1 VGFPFSY
8 FTFLSFFFN
17 IFVISYYLVLMIS
30 NTITWLIR
38 HQICKIK
45 LQLLN
50 EKKIK
55 SMKTKDMNEKKS
67 SIKKYKYKWKNIKI
81 RSGTMLM

>member
-1 VGFPFSY
+1 
-8 FTFLSFFFN
+8 
-17 IFVISYYLVLMIS
+17 MIS

-55 SMKTKDMNEKKS
+55 SMKTKDMNEKKD
-67 SIKKYKYKWKNIKI
+67 SIKKI
-81 RSGTMLM
+81 

>member
-1 VGFPFSY
+1 MQSTLSFPFSY
-8 FTFLSFFFN
+8 VTFLSFFFN
-17 IFVISYYLVLMIS
+17 IFVISYHLVFMIS

-38 HQICKIK
+38 HQIYKIK

-55 SMKTKDMNEKKS
+55 SMKTKDMNGKKD
-67 SIKKYKYKWKNIKI
+67 SIKKI
-81 RSGTMLM
+81 